1 MAKHGS
7 ETLRSSVRRYSVA
20 VAATGVALVA
30 TLILRRYG
38 PAPSFLFFVPAVALS
53 AWYGGVGPSAVATIV
68 SLLLIDLNFFA
79 PGGSLSIDRVEGTE
93 IIAFLIVAATI
104 TATMAALHHSRALA
118 ESRARELKRLN
129 EEVGRSYDAE
139 RERRH
144 VAELVAQAREEV
156 LGVVAHDLRNP
167 LNVIISST
175 DLLLNEDLDRARRTE
190 LLEVALR
197 AGRRMNRL
205 IGDLLDTVRLHAG
218 KLALDLEDVPVAT
231 IFKDADDMFRP
242 LAQKRQI
249 RIEIAAVPDGLAV
262 RADPLRVSQVLGNI
276 LGNALKFTPERGRIE
291 LRASSNGHEVEFDV
305 CDSGPGINAADL
317 AHLFDNFWQAQRN
330 DNRGVGLG
338 LAIAKSVVEAH
349 GGRIW
354 CESTPGKGTTF
365 SFTLPITT
373 LKTVANLHAVA

>member
-1 MAKHGS
+1 MPKQNL
-7 ETLRSSVRRYSVA
+7 EPIRSSLNRYSLA
-20 VAATGVALVA
+20 VGATSVALVA

-53 AWYGGVGPSAVATIV
+53 AWYGGIGPSAVATIV

-93 IIAFLIVAATI
+93 IVAFLIVAVTI
-104 TATMAALHHSRALA
+104 TATMAALHHARALA
-118 ESRARELKRLN
+118 ESHARELKRLN

-218 KLALDLEDVPVAT
+218 KLALDLEDVSVAA

-242 LAQKRQI
+242 LAEKRQI
-249 RIEIAAVPDGLAV
+249 AIEIAPAAEGLAV

-276 LGNALKFTPERGRIE
+276 LGNALKFTPERGRIV
-291 LRASSNGHEVEFDV
+291 LRASSNGRQVRIDV
-305 CDSGPGINAADL
+305 IDNGPGISASDL
-317 AHLFDNFWQAQRN
+317 EHLFDNFWQAQRN

-373 LKTVANLHAVA
+373 IKAANLHAVA

>member
-1 MAKHGS
+1 MAKQS
-7 ETLRSSVRRYSVA
+7 PEPIRSSLNRYSLAVGATSVA
-20 VAATGVALVA
+20 LAATLV
-30 TLILRRYG
+30 LRRYG

-53 AWYGGVGPSAVATIV
+53 AWYGGIGPSAVATIV

-93 IIAFLIVAATI
+93 IVAFLIVAVTI
-104 TATMAALHHSRALA
+104 TATMAALHHARALA
-118 ESRARELKRLN
+118 ESHARELKRLN

-218 KLALDLEDVPVAT
+218 KLALDLEDISVAT
-231 IFKDADDMFRP
+231 IFKDADEMFRP

-249 RIEIAAVPDGLAV
+249 SIEIAPGAEGLAV

-276 LGNALKFTPERGRIE
+276 LGNALKFTPERGRIV
-291 LRASSNGHEVEFDV
+291 LRASSNGRQVRIDV
-305 CDSGPGINAADL
+305 IDNGPGISASDL
-317 AHLFDNFWQAQRN
+317 EHLFDNFWQAQRN

-349 GGRIW
+349 GGRIR
-354 CESTPGKGTTF
+354 CESTLGKGTTF

-373 LKTVANLHAVA
+373 IRAANLHAVA

>member
-1 MAKHGS
+1 MAKQS
-7 ETLRSSVRRYSVA
+7 PDPIRSSLNRYSLA
-20 VAATGVALVA
+20 VAATSVALVA

-53 AWYGGVGPSAVATIV
+53 AWYGGIGPSAVATIV

-93 IIAFLIVAATI
+93 IVAFLIVAVTI
-104 TATMAALHHSRALA
+104 TATMAALHHARALA
-118 ESRARELKRLN
+118 ESHARELKRLN

-218 KLALDLEDVPVAT
+218 KLALDLEDVAVAT

-242 LAQKRQI
+242 LAEKRQI
-249 RIEIAAVPDGLAV
+249 TIEIPPTPDGLAV

-276 LGNALKFTPERGRIE
+276 LGNALKFTPERGRIV
-291 LRASSNGHEVEFDV
+291 LRASSNGRQVRIDV
-305 CDSGPGINAADL
+305 IDNGPGISASDL
-317 AHLFDNFWQAQRN
+317 EHLFDNFWQAQRN

-373 LKTVANLHAVA
+373 IKAANLHAVA

>member
-1 MAKHGS
+1 MRTGQGMAEDGA
-7 ETLRSSVRRYSVA
+7 EILRSALRRYTVA
-20 VAATGVALVA
+20 IAATAVALVA
-30 TLILRRYG
+30 THFLRRYG

-53 AWYGGVGPSAVATIV
+53 AWYGGTGPSAVATLL
-68 SLLLIDLNFFA
+68 SLLVIDLDFFE
-79 PGGSLSIDRVEGTE
+79 PGGSLSINRVEGTE
-93 IIAFLIVAATI
+93 IVAFLIVAATI
-104 TATMAALHHSRALA
+104 TATMAALHRARSLA
-118 ESRARELKRLN
+118 ESRARELARLN
-129 EEVGRSYDAE
+129 DEVARSYDAE

-175 DLLLNEDLDRARRTE
+175 DLLLHEDLDRARRTE

-218 KLALDLEDVPVAT
+218 KLTLDLEDVYVAT
-231 IFKDADDMFRP
+231 IFKDAEDMFSP
-242 LAQKRQI
+242 LARKRQI
-249 RIEIAAVPDGLAV
+249 CIEIVAPSDGLAV

-276 LGNALKFTPERGRIE
+276 LGNALKFTPEHGRIA
-291 LRASSNGHEVEFDV
+291 LRASRHGDQVEIDV
-305 CDSGPGINAADL
+305 ADNGPGIGPSDL

-354 CESTPGKGTTF
+354 CDSTLGRGTTF
-365 SFTLPITT
+365 SFTLPVGNP
-373 LKTVANLHAVA
+373 KVVA

>member
-1 MAKHGS
+1 MAQDAS
-7 ETLRSSVRRYSVA
+7 ENLRSALRRYA
-20 VAATGVALVA
+20 LAIAATTVALVA
-30 TLILRRYG
+30 THFLRRYG

-53 AWYGGVGPSAVATIV
+53 AWYGGVGPSAVATV
-68 SLLLIDLNFFA
+68 LSLLVIDLDFFE
-79 PGGSLSIDRVEGTE
+79 PGGSLSITRVEGTE
-93 IIAFLIVAATI
+93 IVAFLIVAATI
-104 TATMAALHHSRALA
+104 TATMAALHHAKALA
-118 ESRARELKRLN
+118 ESRARELARLN
-129 EEVGRSYDAE
+129 TEVARSYDAE

-175 DLLLNEDLDRARRTE
+175 DLLLHEDLDRARRTE

-218 KLALDLEDVPVAT
+218 KLTLDLENVYVAT
-231 IFKDADDMFRP
+231 IFKDADDMFSP
-242 LAQKRQI
+242 LAKKRQI
-249 RIEIAAVPDGLAV
+249 RIEIVSPGDGLAV

-276 LGNALKFTPERGRIE
+276 LGNALKFTPEHGRIA
-291 LRASSNGHEVEFDV
+291 LRASRIGDQVEIDV
-305 CDSGPGINAADL
+305 TDSGPGIGASDL

-354 CESTPGKGTTF
+354 CDSTVGRGTTF
-365 SFTLPITT
+365 SFTLPVGNP
-373 LKTVANLHAVA
+373 KVVA